1 MRKRGEE
8 GGEKRA
14 RVWAESAA
22 GSTWSKRW
30 ADIIGKNM
38 TQVHQERWTQRDE
51 SQRGG
56 QSEKK

>member
-8 GGEKRA
+8 GGEKRE

-22 GSTWSKRW
+22 GSTSSKRW

-38 TQVHQERWTQRDE
+38 TQVHQER
-51 SQRGG
+51 
-56 QSEKK
+56 